1 MSDLARTLFQA
12 TRPLS
17 FHTSAVP
24 VAVGTAWGLHDGGSF
39 HPELFLLALS
49 CAVCLHAGGN
59 VINDVCDDLNGSDRL
74 NRAYIPPFTG
84 GSRLIQTGRLS
95 ARAMVAWGAVLM
107 MLGGGL
113 GGVITMIRGP
123 VALLFAVV
131 CFLLALAYSLPPMT
145 LSSRGLGEGTV
156 AIAFGLPVPFAA
168 WLQSGHFSLEA
179 MVAAVIVGCWTAAM
193 LICTEIPDITPDA
206 AAGKRTLVVR
216 LGIKRAPSLYLAVQ
230 TAASSLQLG
239 LGWLADLPAWATLPP
254 VVTMLV
260 ALAAAPMMMR
270 DRASQLS
277 AIRLTLGIHIT
288 GGLML
293 ILSALSSH

>member
-17 FHTSAVP
+17 FHASAVP
-24 VAVGTAWGLHDGGSF
+24 VAVGTAWGIHGGGQVQ
-39 HPELFLLALS
+39 PTLFLLALS

-59 VINDVCDDLNGSDRL
+59 VVNDVGDEINGADRL
-74 NRAYIPPFTG
+74 NHVHIQPFTG
-84 GSRLIQTGRLS
+84 GSRLIQDGRLS
-95 ARAMVAWGAVLM
+95 VRAMALWGAVLM
-107 MLGGGL
+107 TLGGGL
-113 GGVITMIRGP
+113 GGVLTMIRGP
-123 VALLFAVV
+123 VALMFALV
-131 CFLLALAYSLPPMT
+131 CFVLALAYSLPPMT
-145 LSSRGLGEGTV
+145 LASRGLGEGTV

-168 WLQSGHFSLEA
+168 WLQSGHFTLEA
-179 MVAAVIVGCWTAAM
+179 LVAAAIVGCWTAAM
-193 LICTEIPDITPDA
+193 LICTEIPDIRPDA

-216 LGIKRAPSLYLAVQ
+216 LGIKRAPSLYLGVQ
-230 TAASSLQLG
+230 ATASALQLG

-277 AIRLTLGIHIT
+277 AIRLTLGIHIC

-293 ILSALSSH
+293 ILAALS

>member
-1 MSDLARTLFQA
+1 MSDLARTLFLA

-17 FHTSAVP
+17 LHASAVP
-24 VAVGTAWGLHDGGSF
+24 VAVGTAWGIHGGG
-39 HPELFLLALS
+39 HIQPALFLLALS

-59 VINDVCDDLNGSDRL
+59 VVNDVGDEINGADRL
-74 NRAYIPPFTG
+74 NHVHIHPFTG
-84 GSRLIQTGRLS
+84 GSRLIQDGRLS
-95 ARAMVAWGAVLM
+95 VRAMALWGAILM
-107 MLGGGL
+107 AAGGGL
-113 GGVITMIRGP
+113 GGILTMVKGP
-123 VALLFAVV
+123 VALLFALV
-131 CFLLALAYSLPPMT
+131 CLVLALAYSLPPMT
-145 LSSRGLGEGTV
+145 LAARGLGEGTV
-156 AIAFGLPVPFAA
+156 AIVFGLPVPFAA

-179 MVAAVIVGCWTAAM
+179 LVAAAIVGCWTTAL
-193 LICTEIPDITPDA
+193 LICTEIPDIRPDA

-230 TAASSLQLG
+230 ATASALQLG
-239 LGWLADLPAWATLPP
+239 LGWLADVPAWATLPP

-288 GGLML
+288 GGFML
-293 ILSALSSH
+293 VLAALS